1 MSYLISK
8 SGRILARAVLAIVF
22 FSFAVAACAE
32 TWQLTL
38 KQLGKPDASAA
49 NSDML
54 LYYGRS
60 DQSFQSQVGPAGKDR
75 IEWPGME
82 EQAAEFKRIVKKEPG
97 YKSDYPFRAVAELGG
112 KKFAFALDAVPVD
125 AKAETK
131 TDVKATE
138 KGEDANSEN
147 KETKSTP
154 KTKIPAYNRLY
165 FDFNGNGDLTDDKV
179 VEAEPA
185 TSDEQGAQ
193 WGEGWTTY
201 EFPRVEVPL
210 DVNGVKYT
218 FACSI
223 SGFLQQNEGVR
234 YASASL
240 TATDYR
246 EGEITLDGKKL
257 RVVLF
262 DSNCDGR
269 FDDAASVATN
279 GRQDESL
286 NLIEGDSLLIKAA
299 EENQPPATRIDL
311 LRAQYDE
318 ARTRICKLT
327 QIDGRYYEMTIPPSG
342 GTISL
347 EAVKVETGKIT
358 NPNDG
363 FKAVIYGEQ
372 GILSI
377 EGGKDAAV
385 DVPVGRWKLMRYKI
399 DRTKIEEAEEKA
411 KSAEAKDGPQKQS
424 ILQALSKSIA
434 GVGGALTA
442 SKPRRE
448 TYVQAEATA
457 AYREV
462 EVRKGET
469 IAMPFGPPYKPQ
481 VSVGGF
487 LDKEKKIVRLS
498 LSLVGSAGEVC
509 SDLEV
514 KGGRPAKPEFTI
526 TDPDG
531 KEVVKGAFE
540 YG

>member
-1 MSYLISK
+1 MSNFISK
-8 SGRILARAVLAIVF
+8 SGRILAGAVLAVVVF
-22 FSFAVAACAE
+22 SISVAACAE
-32 TWQLTL
+32 TWPLAL
-38 KQLGKPDASAA
+38 KQLGKPDASAENDA
-49 NSDML
+49 MFF
-54 LYYGRS
+54 YYNGRS

-82 EQAAEFKRIVKKEPG
+82 EQAAEFKRIVKKEPA

-112 KKFAFALDAVPVD
+112 KKFAFAFDAVPIDPKAAKKVD
-125 AKAETK
+125 GKP
-131 TDVKATE
+131 TE
-138 KGEDANSEN
+138 KDNNVKSEDT
-147 KETKSTP
+147 ETKSAT
-154 KTKIPAYNRLY
+154 KTKILSYNRLY

-179 VEAEPA
+179 VDAGPA
-185 TSDEQGAQ
+185 TQSD
-193 WGEGWTTY
+193 GEGESWTTY
-201 EFPRVEVPL
+201 QFPRVEVPL
-210 DVNGVKYT
+210 DIDGDKFT

-223 SGFLQQNEGVR
+223 SGFLQQQDGLR

-246 EGEITLDGKKL
+246 EGEITLDGKRL

-262 DSNCDGR
+262 DTNCNGR
-269 FDDAASVATN
+269 FDDAASAATN
-279 GRQDESL
+279 GTPDGSL
-286 NLIEGDSLLIKAA
+286 NLIEGDSLLIKAPTEGEPA
-299 EENQPPATRIDL
+299 ATRMDL

-318 ARTRICKLT
+318 ARHRICKLT
-327 QIDGRYYEMTIPPSG
+327 QIDDRYYELKIPPSG
-342 GTISL
+342 EKISL

-377 EGGKDAAV
+377 EGGKDAPV
-385 DVPVGRWKLMRYKI
+385 DVPVGKWKLMSYKI
-399 DRTKIEEAEEKA
+399 DRTTIEEAEEKA
-411 KSAEAKDGPQKQS
+411 KSADAKDGPRKQS

-434 GVGGALTA
+434 GVGGALT
-442 SKPRRE
+442 SPTPRRE
-448 TYVQAEATA
+448 TCVQAEATA

-462 EVRKGET
+462 DVRKDET
-469 IAMPFGPPYKPQ
+469 VEMPFGPPYKPQ
-481 VSVGGF
+481 VSVGY
-487 LDKEKKIVRLS
+487 LDKEKKTARLS

-526 TDPDG
+526 TDPQG